1 LRSRLGIRKSAL
13 IVLLVLGGCA
23 PEKPLRVLGEVPE
36 FQLVD
41 QKGQKF
47 ERTALDGHVW
57 VADFV
62 YTTCQGPCPRM
73 SSHMRTLQKATGA
86 EVKLVSF
93 TVDPDN
99 DTPAALAAYAEHFSA
114 DSTRWTFLTGD
125 KQTLNMLDQDAFKLG
140 TLGAGMDHSTR
151 FVLVDKKGRIRGYY
165 GIAEGNPVE
174 KIAKDAARLEKEQG

>member
-1 LRSRLGIRKSAL
+1 MRRFVFIVVVLS
-13 IVLLVLGGCA
+13 VLLVSACA
-23 PEKPLRVLGEVPE
+23 PEKPLQILGEVPG
-36 FQLVD
+36 FQLID
-41 QKGQKF
+41 QKAQKF
-47 ERTALDGHVW
+47 DSKVLEGHVW

-73 SSHMRTLQKATGA
+73 SSHMRALQKATGSDL
-86 EVKLVSF
+86 KLVSF

-99 DTPAALAAYAEHFSA
+99 DTPAALAAYADRFNA
-114 DSTRWTFLTGD
+114 DSTRWKFLTGD
-125 KQTLNMLDQDAFKLG
+125 KQTLNTLDQDAFKLG

-151 FVLVDKKGRIRGYY
+151 FVLVDRKGRIRGYY